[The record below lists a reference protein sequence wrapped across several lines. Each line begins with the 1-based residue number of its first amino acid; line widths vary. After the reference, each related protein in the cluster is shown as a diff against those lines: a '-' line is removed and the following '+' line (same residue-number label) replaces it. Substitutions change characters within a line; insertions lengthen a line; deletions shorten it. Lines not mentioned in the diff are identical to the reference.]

1 MEEDKMAIPQILLL
15 ILNVF
20 CGAAVIGSYAQGII
34 SHPGNLNILWGN
46 ISTSVRPIYFVSML
60 LSALGYFA
68 FIYFIAFR
76 LDPATVLVANKI
88 GFEVFFVVFTGMLLF
103 SSLWMPFTYSYV
115 DNPNSGTWLA
125 IRIVL
130 FLVAISSC
138 ALLWALLSLNTK
150 TPTLPYWLAV
160 VGSGYFAFHTLVLD
174 GFLWPA
180 LYR

>member
-1 MEEDKMAIPQILLL
+1 MAIPQIMLL
-15 ILNVF
+15 ILNVLG
-20 CGAAVIGSYAQGII
+20 GAAVIGSYAQGII
-34 SHPGNLNILWGN
+34 SHPGSLNILWGN
-46 ISTSVRPIYFVSML
+46 ISTSVRPLYFVSML

-68 FIYFIAFR
+68 FIYFISFR
-76 LDPATVLVANKI
+76 IDPGTVKVAGKI
-88 GFEVFFVVFTGMLLF
+88 GFEVFFVIFTGMLLF
-103 SSLWMPFTYSYV
+103 SALWMPFTYSYV

-150 TPTLPYWLAV
+150 TPSLPYWLAV
-160 VGSGYFAFHTLVLD
+160 VGSGYFVFHTLILD

>member
-1 MEEDKMAIPQILLL
+1 MPIPQIMLL
-15 ILNVF
+15 ILNIIG
-20 CGAAVIGSYAQGII
+20 GAAVIGSYAQGII

-46 ISTSVRPIYFVSML
+46 ISTSVRPIYFVSMI
-60 LSALGYFA
+60 LSAIGYFC
-68 FIYFIAFR
+68 FIYFILFR
-76 LDPATVLVANKI
+76 LDPAAVKVAGKI
-88 GFEVFFVVFTGMLLF
+88 GFEVFFVIFAGMLLF

-150 TPTLPYWLAV
+150 MPSIPYWLAV

-180 LYR
+180 LYK

>member
-1 MEEDKMAIPQILLL
+1 MTIPQILLL

-20 CGAAVIGSYAQGII
+20 GGAAVIGSYVQGII

-68 FIYFIAFR
+68 FIYFISFR
-76 LDPATVLVANKI
+76 LDPATVRVANKI
-88 GFEVFFVVFTGMLLF
+88 GFEVFFVVFAGILLF

-180 LYR
+180 LYK